1 MHDLTATDFNNAQPA
16 LRRLAAAHFG
26 DLPFVWLILST
37 TPLGYH
43 LASVTLEGMV
53 GHTRQSRR
61 WLAGGRCLF
70 AGWARQHQDG
80 AAVGLAGEVHE
91 QERWL
96 EAVAS

>member
-16 LRRLAAAHFG
+16 LRRLAVAHFG

-61 WLAGGRCLF
+61 WLADGRCLF
-70 AGWARQHQDG
+70 AGWARQHQECATVALDG
-80 AAVGLAGEVHE
+80 EDDEHE
-91 QERWL
+91 RRL
-96 EAVAS
+96 EALAS